1 MRDFYDTRDAIIC
14 TKFSAAYILV
24 TMLSNDVLILF
35 LTDMR
40 MFPMLECLSSV
51 LSAIGLDAQ
60 QYVLQIYNRCLRI
73 ATTVLKEHADAGS
86 YH

>member
-1 MRDFYDTRDAIIC
+1 MSTSKVHL
-14 TKFSAAYILV
+14 KFSFCFSHLV
-24 TMLSNDVLILF
+24 FSFFNV
-35 LTDMR
+35 DMR

-73 ATTVLKEHADAGS
+73 ATTVLKEHADAGT